1 MGRRVVM
8 AGSRYGK
15 LTAIEELP
23 MERAMRKWRLICD
36 CGNTVDALQKRFVYE
51 RGLRSCGCSTPRQ
64 EHHGK
69 SEYPEYTVWKQ
80 MKYRCLNSNA
90 TGYSK
95 YGGRG
100 ITVCEQWRR
109 SFERFLQDVGP
120 RPSMKHTLD
129 RIDNDKGYMPGNVR
143 WVEQK
148 IQQRNKSNNR
158 IVEVDG
164 ECTTLAEAVEKRGL
178 NYNTVFFR
186 IKRGKTPQEA
196 LR

>member
-15 LTAIEELP
+15 LTVIEELP

-80 MKYRCLNSNA
+80 MKYRCLNPNA

-109 SFERFLQDVGP
+109 SFERFLQDIGP